1 MCTYSMRVCMNAFL
15 RTSMQD
21 LQRFQQAPA
30 ESVERVLDAGAQAEC
45 ALQVRLAEQK
55 VSVGLHLRSPAQQR
69 CHIMHKLRD
78 QAGVRVVG
86 LTVMVRH
93 HLQQRGRST

>member
-1 MCTYSMRVCMNAFL
+1 MRTNTRL

-30 ESVERVLDAGAQAEC
+30 ESVERVLDAGAQAEG
-45 ALQVRLAEQK
+45 ALQVRLAQQQL
-55 VSVGLHLRSPAQQR
+55 SVGLHLRSPAQQR
-69 CHIMHKLRD
+69 CHVMHKLRD
-78 QAGVRVVG
+78 QAGVRVVS

-93 HLQQRGRST
+93 HLHTRESIS